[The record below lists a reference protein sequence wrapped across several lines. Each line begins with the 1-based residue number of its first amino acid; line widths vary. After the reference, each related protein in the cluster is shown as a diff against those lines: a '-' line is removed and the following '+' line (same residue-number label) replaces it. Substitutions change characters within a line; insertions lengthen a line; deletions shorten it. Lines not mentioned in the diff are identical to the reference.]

1 MNRSR
6 RTWLTATAAAAITAL
21 LVSRND
27 SVAEDLP
34 KKRPADRLSGP
45 PEISAKGWAIIEGD
59 SGKLL
64 WGHNQNEPLILASTS
79 KIMTAWLV
87 LDLQKKV
94 PDILQQTPTVSE
106 KAAKTEGSS
115 AKIETGDRVS
125 VGELLYGLLLPSG
138 NDAATAL
145 AEHCGPHYRQEGDPE
160 SAEGAFVAQMNRQA
174 DKWKLAETCYFD
186 PHGLGK
192 NHASP
197 ANLAAIA
204 WNVMQS
210 EQFRTYVQTRSYDGE
225 LLSVKDEKRKVKWT
239 NTNKLLEIEGYDG
252 IKTGTTTAAGSC
264 LVSSGRRG
272 KDHLIIVM
280 LGSTSSD
287 GRYVDSRNLFRWAW
301 RERGHSDQSAE

>member
-6 RTWLTATAAAAITAL
+6 RTWLTTSAAAFTFL
-21 LVSRND
+21 LLPQHVGT
-27 SVAEDLP
+27 AEDLP
-34 KKRPADRLSGP
+34 KKKPADRLNGP
-45 PEISAKGWAIIEGD
+45 PEISAKGWAVIEGD

-64 WGHNQNEPLILASTS
+64 WGHNENEPLILASTS

-94 PDILQQTPTVSE
+94 PEILQQTLTVSE
-106 KAAKTEGSS
+106 RAAKTEGSS
-115 AKIETGDRVS
+115 AKIETGDRVP

-138 NDAATAL
+138 NDAAAAL
-145 AEHCGPHYRQEGDPE
+145 AEHCGPLYRQDGDPE
-160 SAEGAFVAQMNRQA
+160 SAEAAFVAQMNRQA
-174 DKWKLAETCYFD
+174 EKWKLAETCYFD

-197 ANLAAIA
+197 VNLAAIT
-204 WNVMQS
+204 WNAMQN
-210 EQFRTYVQTRSYDGE
+210 EQFRQYVQTRSYYGE
-225 LLSVKDEKRKVKWT
+225 LLNAKDEKRKVTWT
-239 NTNKLLEIEGYDG
+239 NSNRLLDTEGYDG

-301 RERGHSDQSAE
+301 RERGHSDKSAE